1 MRPWRLV
8 SFQIARVW
16 FKTRSFNAA
25 DSIRDAVKES
35 VDELEDATRATASS
49 LERKA
54 EEAAEDA
61 ARTAI
66 LTVTSKVS
74 KSIKS
79 SLESLVEQ
87 TATAIEEN
95 HELFRSNVLLV
106 VRAEVDNAVSL
117 LTQEVNELLG
127 KIEHSVA
134 AMRKAMDSKEEKKN
148 DGFVIKA
155 SYEESVLPKVAPI
168 VDEVRAESD
177 ARKVKA
183 LVGKDAIQLAP
194 AVPSILDDLDVPK
207 IRAH

>member
-35 VDELEDATRATASS
+35 VDELEDATRVSASS

-66 LTVTSKVS
+66 LTVTSEVS
-74 KSIKS
+74 KTIKS

-87 TATAIEEN
+87 TAKAIEEK

-106 VRAEVDNAVSL
+106 VRGEVDNAVSL

-127 KIEHSVA
+127 KIE
-134 AMRKAMDSKEEKKN
+134 
-148 DGFVIKA
+148 
-155 SYEESVLPKVAPI
+155 
-168 VDEVRAESD
+168 
-177 ARKVKA
+177 
-183 LVGKDAIQLAP
+183 
-194 AVPSILDDLDVPK
+194 
-207 IRAH
+207 